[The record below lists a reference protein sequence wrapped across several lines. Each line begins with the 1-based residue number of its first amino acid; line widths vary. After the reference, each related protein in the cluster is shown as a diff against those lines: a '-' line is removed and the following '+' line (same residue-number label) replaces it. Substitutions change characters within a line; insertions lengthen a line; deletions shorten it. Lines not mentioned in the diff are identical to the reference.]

1 MHSLWLVGS
10 ADLETWI
17 QRAHCK
23 TIYGFWIFYCEKVD
37 SPKPCVSYGSTIYTH
52 IYSSWLSFSASTSR
66 ILIPINPGRNLE
78 IHMFLQKL
86 VNSNPSELLF
96 VKYWFKGLES
106 QRIIAGGNFMI
117 QSSLHFPHLFHS
129 YRDQDPDLEVNTVGA
144 STKMSLLT
152 LSKDVST
159 ALVWS
164 SHSNLKTEHSCA
176 LSCSLNSRLNF
187 QKKRAKE

>member
-1 MHSLWLVGS
+1 MFYMLFDLQWSTWADVSFLAIYDFFFLIPTTHTLPSTELTLEQCEFEPPRSTYLKRKKKKKKGFFFSKYWIYTIVMHSLWLVGS

-78 IHMFLQKL
+78 IHMFL
-86 VNSNPSELLF
+86 
-96 VKYWFKGLES
+96 
-106 QRIIAGGNFMI
+106 
-117 QSSLHFPHLFHS
+117 
-129 YRDQDPDLEVNTVGA
+129 
-144 STKMSLLT
+144 
-152 LSKDVST
+152 
-159 ALVWS
+159 
-164 SHSNLKTEHSCA
+164 
-176 LSCSLNSRLNF
+176 
-187 QKKRAKE
+187 